1 MPTHASSSA
10 CTNTFTDRHIHG
22 VAGVD
27 FATSPVAEIREA
39 LALLASRRTTRVTAS
54 LPSLSLDAFGTVC
67 ERLKVLYAEGLL
79 QGAHVEGPFIATD
92 YAGAHPPHVL
102 HVPNSKTGQNFLK
115 KVVEQ
120 QADSPLVTMM
130 TVAPE
135 LPGFV
140 ELAKQ
145 LVDHGIQPALG
156 HTGASYDQ
164 FRDAIDLIAELT
176 DKPVVITHLY
186 NAMRGFHHRD
196 PGPILAVV
204 EAAEADQVIIEL
216 IADGHHVHFGLIRWW
231 FDHYPE
237 SIRLVSDASA
247 ATGIAGHA
255 PMSPRHPRL
264 GHQLLQHH
272 PEHGPRLAEGH
283 TIASGSQD
291 LLAIHDGLVAA
302 GFDHE
307 LVCAAMR

>member
-1 MPTHASSSA
+1 MPNHASSSA
-10 CTNTFTDRHIHG
+10 CTSTFADRHIHG

-27 FATSPVAEIREA
+27 FATSSVAEIREA

-54 LPSLSLDAFGTVC
+54 LPSLSLDVIGTAL
-67 ERLKVLYAEGLL
+67 ERLNALYAEGLIE
-79 QGAHVEGPFIATD
+79 GAHLEGPFIATD

-102 HVPNSKTGQNFLK
+102 QIPDSSMGQRFVET
-115 KVVEQ
+115 VVEQ
-120 QADSPLVTMM
+120 QANSPLVTMM

-135 LPGFV
+135 LPGFS
-140 ELAKQ
+140 ELARQ
-145 LVDHGIQPALG
+145 LVAHGIQPALG
-156 HTGASYDQ
+156 HTGATYEQ
-164 FRDAIDLIAELT
+164 FRDAIDVIAELT

-204 EAAEADQVIIEL
+204 EAAEAHQVSIEL
-216 IADGHHVHFGLIRWW
+216 IADGHHVDLGLIRWW
-231 FDHYPE
+231 FDHYPDT
-237 SIRLVSDASA
+237 IRLVSDASA
-247 ATGIAGHA
+247 ATGIAGHT
-255 PMSPRHPRL
+255 PISPQHPRL
-264 GHQLLQHH
+264 GHHLLQHH
-272 PEHGPRLAEGH
+272 PEHGPRLADGH

-291 LLAIHDGLVAA
+291 LLAIHDDLVAA